1 MEGKG
6 GKERERKR
14 RNEGRKERKT
24 HRTTTQSEGVGGGDL
39 GVDLVGSRIPIMED
53 TLRGQCED
61 S

>member
-14 RNEGRKERKT
+14 KGKHTEQQPKVKGLE
-24 HRTTTQSEGVGGGDL
+24 GGDL
-39 GVDLVGSRIPIMED
+39 GVDLVGSRISIMED